1 VRLEGIHHIT
11 AITGDAQ
18 RSVDFYAGTL
28 GLRLVKKTVN
38 FDAPDVYH
46 LYFGAESG
54 APGSILTFFEFPGA
68 TPGRAG
74 AGMVHRILWRGG
86 GPDALDFWAWRLGD
100 RGVETWREPHG
111 LVLRD
116 PEGLE
121 HELVVPAVAD
131 APLTAEAGDIPPEH
145 RLQGFEGARA
155 FAADPGASGSL
166 LREVLGFAG
175 GAGGAWRVQGEE
187 RSNRWSYDPPPP
199 AVPRQSAGSVHHI
212 AWASRDPDHQA
223 WRERLSAAG
232 APVTAVIDRT
242 YFRSVYFREPSGVL
256 FEIAT
261 LGPGFARDE
270 DPAHL
275 GEALRLPARHE
286 HLRSRLERT
295 LTPLLDPRGA
305 RTRS

>member
-28 GLRLVKKTVN
+28 GLRLIKKTVN

-46 LYFGAESG
+46 LYFGEESG

-74 AGMVHRILWRGG
+74 AGMVHRILWRVG
-86 GPDALDFWAWRLGD
+86 GPDALDFWAWRLGE
-100 RGVETWREPHG
+100 RGVETRRERHG

-121 HELVVPAVAD
+121 HELVVPTVAD

-145 RLQGFEGARA
+145 RLRGFEGARA
-155 FAADPGASGSL
+155 FVADPSASGSL

-175 GAGGAWRVQGEE
+175 GAGDDWRVQGEE
-187 RSNRWSYDPPPP
+187 RTNRWSYDPPPA
-199 AVPRQSAGSVHHI
+199 AVPRQSGGSVHHI
-212 AWASRDPDHQA
+212 AWASRDSDHHA
-223 WRERLSAAG
+223 WRERLAAAR
-232 APVTAVIDRT
+232 APVTGVIDRT

-286 HLRSRLERT
+286 HLRPRLERT
-295 LTPLLDPRGA
+295 LTPLVDPRGA
-305 RTRS
+305 RARS